1 MKTKLF
7 KQLLVAAFALLLA
20 VPAFAD
26 VIALHV
32 ETAPEPG
39 FSSVYAFNQTRYER
53 YYIYEG
59 DSVVLNYVEG
69 QTEQIKLDLYDR
81 DNWAFVNW
89 TDANGNVIGTQPS
102 TIITIN
108 APGTYWIYANY
119 RFNPRNPGY
128 LPMGTYDLAT
138 GTLTVYNVQNADA
151 MQNFFALADRYN
163 LPTYEKEHH
172 DLGPSSNY
180 NPLYTVRMEGY
191 LDNLY
196 GVEQIINGA
205 RDYVKTVDLSG
216 LDEMMYFSTNYLVE
230 WNDTLH
236 TVIFPSWLTN
246 ISDYTFVAA
255 NGLTDIYLY
264 STAVPGLGEYAFVDE
279 NYRPMN
285 FNDSNIIT
293 VHVPAEALTTYLAD
307 TLWASKFNIVAMAT
321 STTANL
327 VVYPEM
333 IEEGMYLALQQLG
346 DSAAAR
352 LPLST
357 NQIRYE
363 LPNLLK
369 GNTYTVSL
377 HSSLGFTMDMTTIV
391 LNADTTIY
399 LTNSAML
406 GRIPARVFV
415 DTTEITDQCLV
426 SWLNTAG
433 NQVLGTGPL
442 SPWLPMQY
450 NTKINVAPLGELAT
464 YIFPKDTF
472 TVTAPGHN
480 GVWIYLD
487 KKPVGGKDTVRVETG
502 NIIVTIAGN
511 VENTIGLL
519 YDGEGNLLGKSSIEQ
534 LNLGAVFA
542 IPNLPV
548 GCYSVVL
555 MREGKYS
562 TLSRLD
568 LYQQMGLVEN
578 TDYVR
583 EDFCIQ
589 AGQTT
594 RLVINSIPAEPQ
606 ITNFLGPNS
615 HFYANK
621 TEVMVAGQLI
631 LTAEVEFLEEYRAD
645 ISNLFYVVDLP
656 ENVQLVENSVMVGSS
671 AVSYSFQNGQLR
683 VGAGLVNLANI
694 NASALRF
701 CVMPT
706 AEGEYYPSA
715 AVEFNYGSQAKT
727 QPIGNTY
734 FQSKAITIQA
744 PSYVVQK
751 TVNVTGFAPANAV
764 VTIKTAEDET
774 IGQGTSNALG
784 KYNILCTFTANASR
798 TLVMHAE
805 ASTSIISGLVSDT
818 CSTYYDADAAAPVE
832 IQMTHYNRWYKR
844 NMTIIW
850 NLTNCTT
857 NETYYYYYLDA
868 DFTFRATFHGQVDTV
883 TFVAIGQDGS
893 RTSIP
898 AFNNGSGEW
907 FATQHIQ
914 TYKVPVR
921 VDLVYGMGDITTTFE
936 TCKSVGAIADPSGYV
951 YEAVSSNRLEGVT
964 AAAYMKMDEADM
976 PVLWDAEPYDQVNPM
991 LTDEA
996 GGYAWDVPTALW
1008 QVRFSKEGYEPTQTK
1023 WLPVP
1028 PPQMEVNMP
1037 LVRMS
1042 APEVQNISAY
1052 EDYLTIDFDR
1062 YMMPED
1068 LTTAMIV
1075 VTDGSSVIPG
1085 EIHLLN
1091 NEARFKGDSVYF
1103 ASQVKFTPNAN
1114 FIQSPLTINFG
1125 AVRSYAGVPM
1135 APHSENVNVVAEVKN
1150 FGGVDTIKLTVGEN
1164 YQRMFYALPQMASE
1178 GKTMILDNV
1187 GDLFTVS
1194 ATSATIAANGGA
1206 LFTFTGK
1213 MPGTTELHL
1222 IIEGTSLETYVPVV
1236 VAPAP
1241 VGPITNI
1248 EEVKPVEVKSNKAE
1262 KFIRNSMFY
1271 IRHNGKCFTA
1281 TGVQVE

>member
-285 FNDSNIIT
+285 FNDSTIIT

-706 AEGEYYPSA
+706 AEGDYYPSA
-715 AVEFNYGSQAKT
+715 AVEFNYGSQAKI

-996 GGYAWDVPTALW
+996 GGYAWDVPSALW

-1222 IIEGTSLETYVPVV
+1222 IVEGTSLETYVPVV

-1248 EEVKPVEVKSNKAE
+1248 EEVKPVEVKSDKAE

>member
-89 TDANGNVIGTQPS
+89 TDATGNVIGTQPS

-138 GTLTVYNVQNADA
+138 GTLTVYNVQNGDA

-163 LPTYEKEHH
+163 LPSYEKEHH
-172 DLGPSSNY
+172 DLGPNGSNY

-377 HSSLGFTMDMTTIV
+377 HSR
-391 LNADTTIY
+391 
-399 LTNSAML
+399 AML

-511 VENTIGLL
+511 VENTVGLL

-1150 FGGVDTIKLTVGEN
+1150 FGGVDTIKLSVGEN

-1248 EEVKPVEVKSNKAE
+1248 EEVKPVEVKSDKAE

>member
-138 GTLTVYNVQNADA
+138 GTLTVYNVQNGDA

-163 LPTYEKEHH
+163 LPSYEKEHH

-511 VENTIGLL
+511 VENTVGLL

-706 AEGEYYPSA
+706 AEGDYYPSA

-921 VDLVYGMGDITTTFE
+921 VDLVYSMGDITTTFE

-1222 IIEGTSLETYVPVV
+1222 IVEGTNLETYVPVV

-1248 EEVKPVEVKSNKAE
+1248 EEVKPVEVKSDKAE

-1271 IRHNGKCFTA
+1271 ICHNGKCFTA

>member
-138 GTLTVYNVQNADA
+138 GTLTVYNVQNGDA

-264 STAVPGLGEYAFVDE
+264 STAVPGLGEYAFADE

-511 VENTIGLL
+511 VENTVGLL

-578 TDYVR
+578 TDYVQ

-1103 ASQVKFTPNAN
+1103 ASQVKFTPNTN
-1114 FIQSPLTINFG
+1114 FIQNPLTINFG

-1248 EEVKPVEVKSNKAE
+1248 EEVKPVEVKSDKAE